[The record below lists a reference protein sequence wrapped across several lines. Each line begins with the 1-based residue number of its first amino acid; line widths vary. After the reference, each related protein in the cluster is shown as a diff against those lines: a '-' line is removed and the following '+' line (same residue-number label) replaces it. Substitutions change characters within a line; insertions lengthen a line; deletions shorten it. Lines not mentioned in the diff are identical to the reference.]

1 MSIEIGQNISHYQ
14 VLEKL
19 GEGGMGVVYKAR
31 DTKLNRL
38 VALKFLPSHLTKDE
52 STRKRFT
59 LEAQAASALDHPN
72 ICTIHEINETKDG
85 QLYICMAYYEGE
97 SLRQKIENGPIPFEE
112 SLDIFYQIACGLKV
126 AHDEKIIHRDIKPG
140 NIIITDKR
148 EAKIV
153 DFGLAKL
160 AGEKIT
166 ESFSTKG
173 TIAYMA
179 PEIIRGQ
186 PGDHRADIWSLG
198 VVLFEMLTGRL
209 PFKGDY
215 PEPMMYSIVNE
226 EPESLSQYLKDI
238 PAALQSVII
247 KLLKK
252 DPEERYQ
259 SISDMLT
266 DLKEFFN
273 ESEFASLKTRFN
285 IKKLFFKKRNYV
297 YGITAIVLIVIIFLI
312 VGRPYF
318 FAEHNFQ
325 SSIAVLPLENII
337 TDQEQEWFSD
347 GMTDELITN
356 LAQISQLKVIS
367 RSSSMQYKGT
377 TKNPPVIGEELGV
390 SYLVDGSIVRSGD
403 IVKIS
408 ARLIN
413 AGENKYIWAQEYER
427 KFTNILELHHEVAK
441 AIAEQINIQLTP
453 QENILLTESRSVNPE
468 TYEMYLKGMYQ
479 INKRTPEGIERGML
493 YLQQAVETD
502 STEPLAWAGL
512 SLGYMIIMHT
522 PSPQA
527 DYQKLAK
534 EAALKALELDDNLA
548 EVHLAIAMLKIYF
561 EWDKTGA
568 GEQYRRAIELNPNMP
583 LAYMHYGYYTVL
595 MGGGNSEEA
604 TKLLQRA
611 IELDPL
617 SNIYTAELAWLRYMR
632 GEYDKT
638 IELSLQS
645 LELVPDFPFALFTLG
660 EGYEGKG
667 MYDRAIELQ
676 KQSSELSPFWKFGL
690 ARTYALAGYTE
701 KALEIAQELE
711 KRTEI
716 WNTFC
721 LAVIYS
727 ALKDREKT
735 FYWLEKAYEK
745 RHPYIQ
751 WIRRNVYF
759 AAFEEDPRFKDLA
772 KRMNLPE

>member
-1 MSIEIGQNISHYQ
+1 MIGNIISHYKI
-14 VLEKL
+14 LEKL
-19 GEGGMGVVYKAR
+19 GEGGMGVVYKAL
-31 DTKLNRL
+31 DTTLNRN
-38 VALKFLPSHLTKDE
+38 VALKFLPPHLTSDP
-52 STRKRFT
+52 SIRKRFIN
-59 LEAQAASALDHPN
+59 EARAASALDHPN
-72 ICTIHEINETKDG
+72 ICTIHEINKTEDD

-97 SLRQKIENGPIPFEE
+97 SLSQKIKRGPLPLDE
-112 SLDIFYQIACGLKV
+112 SMHIFSQIAQGLMA
-126 AHDEKIIHRDIKPG
+126 AHEEKIIHRDIKPG
-140 NIIITDKR
+140 NIIITDKG
-148 EAKIV
+148 ETKIV
-153 DFGLAKL
+153 DFGLATL
-160 AGEKIT
+160 VGEKIT

-186 PGDHRADIWSLG
+186 AGDHRADIWSLG
-198 VVLFEMLTGRL
+198 VVLFEMLTGNL
-209 PFKGDY
+209 PFKGEY
-215 PEPMMYSIVNE
+215 PEPMMYTIVNE
-226 EPESLSQYLKDI
+226 EPEILSQYLTNV
-238 PAALQSVII
+238 PESLQKVLD

-259 SISDMLT
+259 GIQEVLV
-266 DLKEFFN
+266 DLKQFVKD
-273 ESEFASLKTRFN
+273 SELVAVKSRVTV
-285 IKKLFFKKRNYV
+285 KKMFLRKRNYV
-297 YGITAIVLIVIIFLI
+297 YGITAFVLAIIIFLTI
-312 VGRPYF
+312 GKSFLFPERNL
-318 FAEHNFQ
+318 AN
-325 SSIAVLPLENII
+325 SIAVLPLENII
-337 TDQEQEWFSD
+337 NDDEQEWFSD

-356 LAQISQLKVIS
+356 LAQLSQLKVIS
-367 RSSSMQYKGT
+367 RSSSMQYKRS
-377 TKNPPVIGEELGV
+377 TKNPTVIGEELGV
-390 SYLVDGSIVRSGD
+390 SYLVDGSVVRSGD
-403 IVKIS
+403 SVKIS
-408 ARLIN
+408 ARLLN
-413 AGENKYIWAQEYER
+413 AGENKYIWAKEYER
-427 KFTNILELHHEVAK
+427 KFTNILELHHEIAK
-441 AIAEQINIQLTP
+441 TIAEQINIQLTP
-453 QENILLTESRSVNPE
+453 QENTLLTKSRTVNPQ
-468 TYEMYLKGMYQ
+468 TYEMYLKGMYH
-479 INKRTPEGIERGML
+479 INKRTPDGIETGIS
-493 YLQQAVETD
+493 YLQQAVKTD

-527 DYQKLAK
+527 DYHKLAK

-548 EVHLAIAMLKIYF
+548 EVHLAIAMIKIYL

-583 LAYMHYGYYTVL
+583 LAYMHYGYYTML
-595 MGGGNSEEA
+595 MGGGKSEEA
-604 TKLLQRA
+604 AKLLQRA

-617 SNIYTAELAWLRYMR
+617 SNIYPAELAWLSYFR

-667 MYDRAIELQ
+667 MFDKAIEVQ
-676 KQSSELSPFWKFGL
+676 KQSSELSPYWQFGL
-690 ARTYALAGYTE
+690 ARTYALAGYNE

-716 WNTFC
+716 WNTWC

-751 WIRRNVYF
+751 WIRRNIYF
-759 AAFEEDPRFKDLA
+759 DAFVEDPRYESLA
-772 KRMNLPE
+772 ERMNLPK